1 MLMQSVEASEEAAG
15 LYRHAIETAS
25 HHGTPA
31 FALRAALALPRLL
44 DGKRRGEEVRP
55 VLASVVAEFPDGSDL
70 TLLAEAR
77 TLVGPSA
84 Y

>member
-44 DGKRRGEEVRP
+44 GWQEAGRRGP
-55 VLASVVAEFPDGSDL
+55 PGSG
-70 TLLAEAR
+70 
-77 TLVGPSA
+77 VGRG
-84 Y
+84 